1 MSSTVDLNPE
11 HDAARLREL
20 HGRLIATAEVVE
32 KHFAEAIE
40 VKRQL
45 DDLVAARGVAA
56 ERAAR
61 ATSPKGPSPRGPR
74 GETRWFEHRRVEV
87 RDVGVE

>member
-1 MSSTVDLNPE
+1 M
-11 HDAARLREL
+11 
-20 HGRLIATAEVVE
+20 HGRLLATAETVE
-32 KHFAEAIE
+32 RHFAEAVE

-45 DDLVAARGVAA
+45 DDLVAALGAAA

-61 ATSPKGPSPRGPR
+61 DAGIPRPSERR
-74 GETRWFEHRRVEV
+74 FESRPAEV

>member
-1 MSSTVDLNPE
+1 M
-11 HDAARLREL
+11 
-20 HGRLIATAEVVE
+20 HGRLLATAEIVE
-32 KHFAEAIE
+32 RHFAEAVE

-45 DDLVAARGVAA
+45 DDLVAALGAAA

-61 ATSPKGPSPRGPR
+61 DAGLPQPVEPRFESR
-74 GETRWFEHRRVEV
+74 GVEV